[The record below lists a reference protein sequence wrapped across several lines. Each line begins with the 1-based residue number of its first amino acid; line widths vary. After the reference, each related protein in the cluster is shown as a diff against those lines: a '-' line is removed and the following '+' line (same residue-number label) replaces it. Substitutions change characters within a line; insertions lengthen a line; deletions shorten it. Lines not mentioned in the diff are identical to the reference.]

1 MRSAVGLAV
10 GMFAAV
16 SLACS
21 NASNPLADSKMERD
35 VTVPP
40 GAIPYITGVHV
51 AALPAFDNAGVEPVA
66 FNDLGEIVG
75 DSVSNTTFGS
85 TIFRWVADRGFTFLH
100 LPVDSFTIA
109 YAFSVNDRAQVAVQ
123 LTDLGGTGHAPHI
136 EAGIWDW
143 QGDVKVLRP
152 LGAGY
157 SCDPYSINDSGVVV
171 GDCYVPISGE
181 PQGSPFFATVWTAF
195 GNPDGLYAGGGG
207 QPFQGTATS
216 ISDAGYIAGT
226 SSLNFTG
233 FVFTPTKQLI
243 SLIPARASTPNR
255 SNTGVNDSGWVAGS
269 VFDSI
274 SLTWVPAVW
283 TRGDS
288 LHYLYRDQ
296 PGTMS
301 DISDDGIAVGG
312 IPDTT
317 SGLNVP
323 VIWTAANGLQRLPG
337 LEGSALLAKESGVA
351 VQINKVHQ
359 ILGTII
365 MSTGQRR
372 TVMWTLPDSPMLQA
386 RLMAS
391 MPRRQ

>member
-10 GMFAAV
+10 GMFAVV

-21 NASNPLADSKMERD
+21 NASHPLADSKMERD

-40 GAIPYITGVHV
+40 GAIPYITGVHA
-51 AALPAFDNAGVEPVA
+51 AALPAFDNAGVEIVA

-75 DSVSNTTFGS
+75 DSVSNVTFGS

-123 LTDLGGTGHAPHI
+123 LTDLGGAGHAQHI

-143 QGDVKVLRP
+143 QGDMKVLRP

-181 PQGSPFFATVWTAF
+181 PQGSPFFATVWTPF

-216 ISDAGYIAGT
+216 ISDAGYITGT
-226 SSLNFTG
+226 SSLDFTG

-243 SLIPARASTPNR
+243 SLIPARAATPNR
-255 SNTGVNDSGWVAGS
+255 INTGVNDSGWVAGS

-296 PGTMS
+296 GGNMS
-301 DISDDGIAVGG
+301 AISDDGIAVGT
-312 IPDTT
+312 IPDST
-317 SGLNVP
+317 SALNVP
-323 VIWTAANGLQRLPG
+323 VIWTAATGLQRLPG
-337 LEGSALLAKESGVA
+337 LEGGALLAKESGSA
-351 VQINKVHQ
+351 GAINKVHQ
-359 ILGTII
+359 ILGTIT
-365 MSTGQRR
+365 MSTGKTR
-372 TVMWTLPDSPMLQA
+372 VVIWTLPDSPMLQA

-391 MPRRQ
+391 IFK